1 MTGLEFSM
9 VATPIL
15 AAFFYFGKHQ
25 GKKEK
30 IEHIIEHTLNQ
41 LEKNNMIKVSVDKE
55 TGEKEILPLD
65 KYQKV
70 W

>member
-9 VATPIL
+9 VATPVL
-15 AAFFYFGKHQ
+15 AAFFYYGKHQ

-30 IEHIIEHTLNQ
+30 IESIIDHTLTQ
-41 LEKNNMIKVSVDKE
+41 LEKNNMIKVKVDKN
-55 TGEKEILPLD
+55 GEKEILPLD

>member
-1 MTGLEFSM
+1 MTGLEFSL

-15 AAFFYFGKHQ
+15 AGFFYFGKYQ
-25 GKKEK
+25 GKKES
-30 IEHIIEHTLNQ
+30 IDIVVESTLNM
-41 LEKNNMIKVSVDKE
+41 LEKNNMIKVKVDKN
-55 TGEKEILPLD
+55 GEKEILPLD

>member
-1 MTGLEFSM
+1 M

-41 LEKNNMIKVSVDKE
+41 LEKNNMIKVKVDE
-55 TGEKEILPLD
+55 NGEKEILLS
-65 KYQKV
+65 
-70 W
+70 

>member
-1 MTGLEFSM
+1 MTGIEHAVL
-9 VATPIL
+9 ATSFL
-15 AAFFYFGKHQ
+15 AAFFYVGKWM

-30 IEHIIEHTLNQ
+30 VEDIIEHTLNM
-41 LEKNNMIKVSVDKE
+41 LEKNNMIKVEVDKK

>member
-1 MTGLEFSM
+1 M
-9 VATPIL
+9 VGATPIL

-41 LEKNNMIKVSVDKE
+41 LEKNNMIKVQVDKE
-55 TGEKEILPLD
+55 TGKKKFCLLTNT
-65 KYQKV
+65 KSLVVYKV
-70 W
+70 M

>member
-9 VATPIL
+9 VATPVL
-15 AAFFYFGKHQ
+15 AAFFYFGKYQ

-30 IEHIIEHTLNQ
+30 IEHIIDHTLTQ
-41 LEKNNMIKVSVDKE
+41 LEKNNMIKVKVDKN
-55 TGEKEILPLD
+55 GEKEILPLD

>member
-1 MTGLEFSM
+1 MTGIEFSL

-15 AAFFYFGKHQ
+15 AGFFYFGKFQ

-30 IEHIIEHTLNQ
+30 IENIVDHTLNQ
-41 LEKNNMIKVSVDKE
+41 LEKNNMIKVKVDKN
-55 TGEKEILPLD
+55 GEKEILPLD